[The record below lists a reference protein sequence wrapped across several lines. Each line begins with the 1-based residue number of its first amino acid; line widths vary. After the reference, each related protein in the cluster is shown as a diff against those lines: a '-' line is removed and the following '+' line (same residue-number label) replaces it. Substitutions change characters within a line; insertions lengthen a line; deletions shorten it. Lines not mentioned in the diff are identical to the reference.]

1 MNQYASVAAYTQ
13 RSGIHETDA
22 GASTQQDL
30 LDENEQLQKDFLF
43 QLHKTVIGHTLGK
56 EARQIPADMFLVIML
71 KTSETTRVEQNQD
84 DHDFRI
90 AHPVGLITMPV
101 FLVFNHIFSLYKYFN
116 LPLKFNAFIA
126 IFLFFKQINLIFIST
141 SH

>member
-22 GASTQQDL
+22 GASTQQDI

-43 QLHKTVIGHTLGK
+43 QLHKMVIGHTLGK
-56 EARQIPADMFLVIML
+56 EVRQIPADMFLVIML
-71 KTSETTRVEQNQD
+71 KTSETTRVEQN
-84 DHDFRI
+84 
-90 AHPVGLITMPV
+90 PVGLITMPV